1 MIIRLILSLLLGYV
15 RIEVEGYYVERFINI
30 CTNKKFLIWNLKRK
44 NGVNLLLNIGIKDFK
59 KISKICKKTNC
70 KVRILKKRGI
80 PFLLNKYKK
89 RKIFA
94 ISLLIIFILIFTSS
108 RYIWNIEIKVQ
119 DNMEIENI
127 QQDLE
132 NIGLKKGILKKSI
145 DTTQIINEIRLK
157 RDDISWVGID
167 IEGTCVK
174 VNIVKAKESPEII
187 DNSDYCD
194 IIASKPGEIIK
205 IIAQNGTAMVKTGDF
220 VQVGDILIGGFIDGK
235 YTERRKLHSLGEV
248 IAKVKY
254 ELSEEVA
261 FYEEY
266 YQKTGNF
273 EKKYE
278 ININNFKIKLYKNVS
293 KYLLFETES
302 EEKNIRIFKIFYLP
316 ISIKRITNYE
326 EKVEN
331 RNNTKEECIKMASDK
346 LEQELNNKIENQ
358 DAIVNKYIKT
368 EEKEKSI
375 LVTLTYEVLENI
387 GVSKKE

>member
-1 MIIRLILSLLLGYV
+1 
-15 RIEVEGYYVERFINI
+15 
-30 CTNKKFLIWNLKRK
+30 
-44 NGVNLLLNIGIKDFK
+44 
-59 KISKICKKTNC
+59 
-70 KVRILKKRGI
+70 
-80 PFLLNKYKK
+80 
-89 RKIFA
+89 
-94 ISLLIIFILIFTSS
+94 
-108 RYIWNIEIKVQ
+108 
-119 DNMEIENI
+119 MEIENI

-205 IIAQNGTAMVKTGDF
+205 IIAQNGTAMVKTGDL

-235 YTERRKLHSLGEV
+235 YTERRKLHSWGEV

-302 EEKNIRIFKIFYLP
+302 EEKNIRIFKNFYLP

-346 LEQELNNKIENQ
+346 LEQELNNKIDNQ

>member
-44 NGVNLLLNIGIKDFK
+44 NGVNLLLNIGITDFK

-89 RKIFA
+89 RKIFV
-94 ISLLIIFILIFTSS
+94 ISLVIIFILIFISS

-119 DNMEIENI
+119 DNMEIEDI

-132 NIGLKKGILKKSI
+132 NIGLKRGILKKNI

-194 IIASKPGEIIK
+194 IIASKPGEITK
-205 IIAQNGTAMVKTGDF
+205 IVAQNGTAMVKTGDF

-261 FYEEY
+261 FYEEH
-266 YQKTGNF
+266 YQKTGNS

-278 ININNFKIKLYKNVS
+278 ININNFRIKLYKNLS
-293 KYLLFETES
+293 KFMLFDTEC
-302 EEKNIRIFKIFYLP
+302 EEKNIRIFQNFYLP

-331 RNNTKEECIKMASDK
+331 RNNTKEECIKFASDK
-346 LEQELNNKIENQ
+346 LEQELNKKIENQ
-358 DAIVNKYIKT
+358 EAIVNKYIKT